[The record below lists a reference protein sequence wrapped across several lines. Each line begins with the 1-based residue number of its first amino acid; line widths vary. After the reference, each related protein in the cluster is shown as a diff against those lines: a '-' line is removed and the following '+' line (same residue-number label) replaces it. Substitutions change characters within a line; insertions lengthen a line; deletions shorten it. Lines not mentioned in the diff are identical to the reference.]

1 VADVSG
7 TGRDD
12 EAVREEL
19 ARIMHDRR
27 DQRSADRSRA
37 PGGA

>member
-7 TGRDD
+7 TGRDE
-12 EAVREEL
+12 EALREEL
-19 ARIMHDRR
+19 ARIMHD
-27 DQRSADRSRA
+27 QRSADRSQA